1 MKKFSIALVALFAVL
16 VLTSCGSFF
25 DGYEVVEVTPVAT
38 PVVTPVAQNPAIP
51 SVVSKYHVES
61 TQFGRIKINITS
73 GMIRALG
80 YRDGD
85 SIIVRF
91 GNGPEF
97 RAVIYDNRMNLDSGV
112 LGMNLSVFDD
122 QFVEIEQRGSM
133 DTAKLLGVNVNDP
146 VYFPYLY

>member
-1 MKKFSIALVALFAVL
+1 MKKISIALVALFAVL

-25 DGYEVVEVTPVAT
+25 DEYEVVQVTPATT

-51 SVVSKYHVES
+51 SVVSQYHVES

-97 RAVIYDNRMNLDSGV
+97 RAVIYDNRMNLDNGV

-122 QFVEIEQRGSM
+122 HYVEIEQRGSM

>member
-1 MKKFSIALVALFAVL
+1 MKKISIALVALFAVL
-16 VLTSCGSFF
+16 VLSSCGSLF
-25 DGYEVVEVTPVAT
+25 DEYEIVQVTPAAT

-51 SVVSKYHVES
+51 STVSKYHVES

-97 RAVIYDNRMNLDSGV
+97 RAVIYDNRMNLDNGV

-122 QFVEIEQRGSM
+122 QYVEIEQRGSM

>member
-1 MKKFSIALVALFAVL
+1 MKKISIALVALFAVL

-25 DGYEVVEVTPVAT
+25 DEYEVVQ

-51 SVVSKYHVES
+51 SVVSQYHVES

-97 RAVIYDNRMNLDSGV
+97 RAVIYDNRMNLDNGV

-122 QFVEIEQRGSM
+122 HFVEIEQRGSM

>member
-25 DGYEVVEVTPVAT
+25 DEYEVVQVTPAAT

-51 SVVSKYHVES
+51 SVVSQYHVES

-97 RAVIYDNRMNLDSGV
+97 RAVIYDNRMNLDNGV

-122 QFVEIEQRGSM
+122 HFVEIEQRGSM

>member
-1 MKKFSIALVALFAVL
+1 MKKLSIALIALFAVL
-16 VLTSCGSFF
+16 ALTSCGSLF
-25 DGYEVVEVTPVAT
+25 EVYVPATPVAPAT

-51 SVVSKYHVES
+51 STVSKYHVES
-61 TQFGRIKINITS
+61 TQFGRIKVNITS

-85 SIIVRF
+85 SIVVRF

-97 RAVIYDNRMNLDSGV
+97 TAVIYDNRMNLDSGV

-122 QFVEIEQRGSM
+122 QFIEIEQRGSM

>member
-1 MKKFSIALVALFAVL
+1 MKKTIAILIAVLTVL
-16 VLTSCGSFF
+16 VLSSCGSLF
-25 DGYEVVEVTPVAT
+25 DEYVIVPAT
-38 PVVTPVAQNPAIP
+38 PVVTPVAPNPSIP
-51 SVVSKYHVES
+51 AEVSKYHVES

-85 SIIVRF
+85 YIVVRF

-97 RAVIYDNRMNLDSGV
+97 TARIYDNRMNLDSGV

-133 DTAKLLGVNVNDP
+133 DTAKLLGVSVNDP

>member
-1 MKKFSIALVALFAVL
+1 MKKITIALVALFAVL

-25 DGYEVVEVTPVAT
+25 DEYEVVQVTPAAT
-38 PVVTPVAQNPAIP
+38 PVVTPV
-51 SVVSKYHVES
+51 SVVSQYHVES

-97 RAVIYDNRMNLDSGV
+97 RAVIYDNRMNLDNGV

-122 QFVEIEQRGSM
+122 HYVEIEQRGSM

>member
-1 MKKFSIALVALFAVL
+1 MKRLSIALVALFAVL
-16 VLTSCGSFF
+16 VLSSCGSFF
-25 DGYEVVEVTPVAT
+25 DGYEVVQVT

-51 SVVSKYHVES
+51 AVVSQYHVES

-97 RAVIYDNRMNLDSGV
+97 RAVIYDNRMNLDNGV

-122 QFVEIEQRGSM
+122 HFVEIEQRGSM